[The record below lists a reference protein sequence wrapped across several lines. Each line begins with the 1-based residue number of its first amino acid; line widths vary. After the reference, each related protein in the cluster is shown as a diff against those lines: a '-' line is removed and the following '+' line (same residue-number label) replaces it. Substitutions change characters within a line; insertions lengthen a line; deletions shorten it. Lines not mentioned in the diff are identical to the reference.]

1 LLADLDAPMT
11 PALRAVAGRLRA
23 RARQRSG
30 YEDFVAE
37 VEPGLTERPRVHRFA
52 APPVVGEP
60 GLAPES
66 LAVCVDPSAGGD
78 VAATHF
84 SLGRQSAG
92 AAQVLERPLRQ
103 ALTDSRARWL
113 AVVAAGDRLA
123 PRALERLGQ
132 AAALAPDAQVI
143 TCDEDVVRGDGRRR
157 EPRLHPGPSPDA
169 VAAGTIAPPAVLMAR
184 EAALAAAVDGDGSE
198 RELLGALAGPAGAR
212 HAHLPQIL
220 LHRAARSTRAETSAR
235 SPTLAAEPAVEAIV
249 CFRDRPELLERC
261 VRSVLEVSTYERLSL
276 RLVDNDSREPTTA
289 RLLDR
294 LDRDP
299 RVSLMRDERPFN
311 FAALNNRALAQS
323 QADVVVLLNNDTEV
337 QSADWVQGLAA
348 HALREEVG
356 AVAPLLTYP
365 DGRVQHA
372 GAALGLYGYAGHPF
386 AGLAPDR
393 RTAFGAAADGPRNWL
408 AVTAACLMVERR
420 KLVAVG
426 GFDESFAVGGND
438 VDVCLRLTDAG
449 HRSLC
454 LPHVRL
460 GHRESASRDPNAI
473 PAGDF
478 QRSRRRY
485 GAFRTVGDPFYNPN
499 LTLAATD
506 CSLRSPGEMRA

>member
-1 LLADLDAPMT
+1 MLADLDAPVT

-23 RARQRSG
+23 RARQRSA

-52 APPVVGEP
+52 AAPVVGEP
-60 GLAPES
+60 GLEPEA
-66 LAVCVDPSAGGD
+66 LAVCVDPSGGD
-78 VAATHF
+78 VAATLF

-92 AAQVLERPLRQ
+92 AAQVLECPLRQ
-103 ALTDSRARWL
+103 ALTDSRAGWL

-123 PRALERLGQ
+123 SRALERLGQ
-132 AAALAPDAQVI
+132 AAALAPDAEVI
-143 TCDEDVVRGDGRRR
+143 TCDEDVAGGDGRRR
-157 EPRLHPGPSPDA
+157 EPRVHPGPSPDA
-169 VAAGTIAPPAVLMAR
+169 LVAGTIAPPVVLVAR
-184 EAALAAAVDGDGSE
+184 EAALAAVVDGEGGE
-198 RELLGALAGPAGAR
+198 RELLGALAGPAGAG

-220 LHRAARSTRAETSAR
+220 LHRAARPARAEANAR
-235 SPTLAAEPAVEAIV
+235 SPALAAEPAVEVIV
-249 CFRDRPELLERC
+249 CFRDRPDLLERC

-276 RLVDNDSREPTTA
+276 RLVDNDSRESTTA

-294 LDRDP
+294 LDGDP
-299 RVSLMRDERPFN
+299 RVSLTRDERPFN

-323 QADVVVLLNNDTEV
+323 EADVVVLLNNDTEV
-337 QSADWVQGLAA
+337 QTADWVQELAA

-408 AVTAACLMVERR
+408 AVSAACLMVERR
-420 KLVAVG
+420 KLVTVG
-426 GFDESFAVGGND
+426 GFDECS
-438 VDVCLRLTDAG
+438 
-449 HRSLC
+449 RS
-454 LPHVRL
+454 
-460 GHRESASRDPNAI
+460 
-473 PAGDF
+473 
-478 QRSRRRY
+478 
-485 GAFRTVGDPFYNPN
+485 
-499 LTLAATD
+499 AATTSTCACD
-506 CSLRSPGEMRA
+506 